1 MVCLMISG
9 RQYEEPELAGSY
21 NVEPDEGDCRC
32 IRQIG
37 RFRRNER
44 CIG

>member
-21 NVEPDEGDCRC
+21 NVEPDEETAGVSGRSGDFGGMRDA
-32 IRQIG
+32 
-37 RFRRNER
+37 
-44 CIG
+44 